1 MCRTRAAA
9 SAAGIPEE
17 VTNKGR
23 TEEPRR
29 TGTAWVAVRNLD
41 LATPM
46 TGMPNSAF
54 ACAPGV
60 ALGTLHIADTETAVS
75 ATPEEVRDAFAAVA
89 AERFALAERPGRA
102 GRRGPDRCSHR
113 PQAGPPPRSGH
124 PGPRA
129 AAAARAGRT
138 RPAGRAQAAPAGY
151 EA

>member
-1 MCRTRAAA
+1 
-9 SAAGIPEE
+9 
-17 VTNKGR
+17 
-23 TEEPRR
+23 
-29 TGTAWVAVRNLD
+29 
-41 LATPM
+41 
-46 TGMPNSAF
+46 MPNSAC

-138 RPAGRAQAAPAGY
+138 RPAGRAQAAQQGTKRNRSASSTRTCNRRSGFKCRSTDRPSEPYPNG
-151 EA
+151 